1 MLIDETA
8 DLVDIA
14 NFYLDFTVDESCGK
28 CAPCRIGGKQMLL
41 LLEKIAKGRGTQKD
55 IEELRKIAVAMQ
67 KASLCG
73 LGQTAPNPV
82 LSTMRYFGEE
92 NDAKVAA
99 NEAKN
104 REAK

>member
-1 MLIDETA
+1 MNTPKNVIDNF
-8 DLVDIA
+8 VNVGIA
-14 NFYLDFTVDESCGK
+14 KAQL
-28 CAPCRIGGKQMLL
+28 RGGKQMLL

-92 NDAKVAA
+92 YEAKVAA